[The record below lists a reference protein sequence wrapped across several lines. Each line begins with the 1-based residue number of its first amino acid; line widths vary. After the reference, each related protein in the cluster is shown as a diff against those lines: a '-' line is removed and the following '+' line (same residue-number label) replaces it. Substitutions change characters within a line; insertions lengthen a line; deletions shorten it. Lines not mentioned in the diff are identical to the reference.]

1 MKFQYCLWDKLKEL
15 EKLQS
20 SQMINLA
27 KLLAHLFLEKGLP
40 ISALKVR
47 GLQHQNWNE
56 NFQIDIFFLYVFR

>member
-40 ISALKVR
+40 ISALKVKKPTSIT
-47 GLQHQNWNE
+47 NKIIIE
-56 NFQIDIFFLYVFR
+56 NISGIIF